1 MQIYETEQVET
12 FLKDVEEFFENLD
25 SAKKN
30 LETEISKKD
39 NEQDDYLH
47 ELELAKLNGIEI
59 MKVANNLTKTRK
71 ERRVLKDT
79 LDFVKTLKGYADKYI
94 TKGIIADTKQALKNI
109 ENLKNLHSTREYTPK
124 VVKELK
130 CARRIGK
137 WKK

>member
-30 LETEISKKD
+30 LETEISKKE

-109 ENLKNLHSTREYTPK
+109 ENLKNLHSTREYAPK

-137 WKK
+137 